1 MKRMILTAGFALL
14 LLSVTEARAQCDGP
28 KRVAFQRGL
37 TTAVLKGEIPTS
49 KAICYQLRARAGQK
63 MIVHL
68 ASPTRGVLLTVIP
81 SGFDVE
87 PIAQDVT
94 SWEGVLDSAGDY
106 TVSVHAPRAGQLFTL
121 EISIPSTTGAKSSSP
136 STVAPCGDF
145 AGVYLTDYGPLRLT
159 RIGNQVRGSY
169 SREHPNDSTITG
181 TVRGNVLAGTW
192 TEPGGKGPFTFT
204 LDSGGRS
211 FRGRFGLGGN
221 SNDAGDWNGHCKD
234 DGHD

>member
-28 KRVAFQRGL
+28 RRVAFQRGL

-68 ASPTRGVLLTVIP
+68 ASPTRGVLFTVIP
-81 SGFDVE
+81 DGFDVE

-94 SWEGVLDSAGDY
+94 NWEGVLESAGDY
-106 TVSVHAPRAGQLFTL
+106 TVSVHAPRAGQTFAL
-121 EISIPSTTGAKSSSP
+121 EISITSAAAVKPSSQ

-145 AGVYLTDYGPLRLT
+145 SGVYLTEYGPLRLT
-159 RIGNQVRGSY
+159 RTGNQVRGSY
-169 SREHPNDSTITG
+169 SRGQPNDSTVNG
-181 TVRGNVLAGTW
+181 TVRGNVLTGTW
-192 TEPGGKGPFTFT
+192 REPDSKGPFTFT
-204 LDSGGRS
+204 LDSSGRS
-211 FRGRFGLGGN
+211 FKGSFGVDGG
-221 SNDAGDWNGHCKD
+221 DGGEWNGHCKE
-234 DGHD
+234 DGHR